1 MTKTINVKM
10 SAQLIEKMAKMMA
23 KEEITMTKEEI
34 IAKYKEGNME
44 IDNDGFE
51 TWNPVSYG
59 PVEKAI
65 IGAWCF
71 DSLPKYGKATK
82 VTIWSKPR
90 SWSAPMVEIEYKNGH
105 KELSTDVGTPS
116 DEEVLYGYYRAC
128 GMHAKARAIKK
139 ALKAAGEK
147 YLPGTV
153 KVVEDYI

>member
-1 MTKTINVKM
+1 MMKTNNVKM
-10 SAQLIEKMAKMMA
+10 SAQFIAKMAKMMA

-34 IAKYKEGNME
+34 IAMYKEGNME
-44 IDNDGFE
+44 TDNDGFE

-90 SWSAPMVEIEYKNGH
+90 SWSSPMVEIEYEDGH
-105 KELSTDVGTPS
+105 KELSTNIGIPS
-116 DEEVLYGYYRAC
+116 DEEVLYAYYVIN
-128 GMHAKARAIKK
+128 GKHNKARAIKK
-139 ALKAAGEK
+139 ALKAVGK
-147 YLPGTV
+147 QYLPGKVIV
-153 KVVEDYI
+153 KEDYI